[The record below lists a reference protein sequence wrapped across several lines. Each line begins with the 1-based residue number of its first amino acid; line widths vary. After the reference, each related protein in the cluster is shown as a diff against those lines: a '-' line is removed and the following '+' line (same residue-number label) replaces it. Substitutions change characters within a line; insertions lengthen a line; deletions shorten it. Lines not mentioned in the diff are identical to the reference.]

1 MLQAILFD
9 LDGTLANTDP
19 IHFGLWQTFLK
30 DYGYDEI
37 DLAFY
42 QRHISGGFNPDIV
55 KALLP
60 QLSAAEGEKFSV
72 DKEAAF
78 RVVAAD
84 QLHRLPGLDQLLAW
98 IDQQGLKQ
106 AVVTNAPR
114 TNAEFMLKTLN
125 LWETF
130 ETVIIGEELPRAKP
144 DPMPYQEALKRLK
157 IAPEAAVVFEDS
169 SSGVKAAIAAGIPTI
184 GMATTHSPEALYEL
198 GVKLVIEDFTDPRL
212 LDFGISV

>member
-9 LDGTLANTDP
+9 LDGTLANSDP
-19 IHFGLWQTFLK
+19 IHFGLWQQFLK
-30 DYGYDEI
+30 RHGYDDI

-78 RVVAAD
+78 RMVAAD
-84 QLHRLPGLDQLLAW
+84 QLQRVPGLDELLAW
-98 IDQQGLKQ
+98 IKQQGLKQ

-114 TNAEFMLKTLN
+114 PNAEFMLKTLD

-130 ETVIIGEELPRAKP
+130 EIVILGESLPRAKP
-144 DPMPYQEALKRLK
+144 DPLPYQEALKRLDVT
-157 IAPEAAVVFEDS
+157 PESALVFEDS

-184 GMATTHSPEALYEL
+184 GMATTHNPDVLYDL

-212 LDFGISV
+212 SDFGISL